1 MPNIN
6 NSYISNMRRRRDATS
21 PKSKAMIPSVDW
33 IYGKGIPNS
42 GISNG
47 TNAAKESGLKSLF
60 GKAKSFMTGKNI
72 TYDKGTGISVAG
84 KNLGKYVPW
93 GVGIYNGIGTLQ
105 NVDNMSDGI
114 ADSNAYITDILQS
127 ASANPIASSYLTS
140 DQQML
145 LNKIRNGSYDNTVD
159 LADTTSNLGN
169 ILMGAGKGA
178 LVGIGGGAPG
188 TIVGAISGALKAGSE
203 NASNAQ
209 AVKNAEL
216 AGLYQALSDA
226 EAQYRS
232 MKRPNFT
239 GLGIQQRYEN
249 MYM

>member
-6 NSYISNMRRRRDATS
+6 NSYISNRRRQRDATS
-21 PKSKAMIPSVDW
+21 PNSKAMIPSVDW
-33 IYGKGIPNS
+33 VYDTGTPDS
-42 GISNG
+42 GFSNNTTSPEG
-47 TNAAKESGLKSLF
+47 GLKGLF
-60 GKAKSFMTGKNI
+60 NKAKSFMNGKNI
-72 TYDKGTGISVAG
+72 TYDKGTGVSIAG
-84 KNLGKYVPW
+84 KNLGRYVPW

-105 NVDNMSDGI
+105 NMDNISNGI
-114 ADSNAYITDILQS
+114 SDSNAYITDILQS
-127 ASANPIASSYLTS
+127 ASANPIASSYLTG

-159 LADTTSNLGN
+159 LVDATSNLGN
-169 ILMGAGKGA
+169 IIMGAGKGA
-178 LVGIGGGAPG
+178 LTGIAGGIPG
-188 TIVGAISGALKAGSE
+188 LIVGAASGALKSGSE

>member
-1 MPNIN
+1 MPNIF
-6 NSYISNMRRRRDATS
+6 NSYLNERRRRRDSTS
-21 PKSKAMIPSVDW
+21 PKSKALSTERAVNWRYYDPSL
-33 IYGKGIPNS
+33 
-42 GISNG
+42 
-47 TNAAKESGLKSLF
+47 NATEESGLKGLF
-60 GKAKSFMTGKNI
+60 HKAKSFMNGKNI
-72 TYDKGTGISVAG
+72 NYDKNTGVSIAG
-84 KNLGKYVPW
+84 KNLGKFATA
-93 GVGIYNGIGTLQ
+93 GAGIYNGIGALQ
-105 NVDNMSDGI
+105 NMDNISNGI
-114 ADSNAYITDILQS
+114 SDSNAYITDILQS

-159 LADTTSNLGN
+159 LADATSNLGN
-169 ILMGAGKGA
+169 IITGAGKGA
-178 LVGIGGGAPG
+178 LAGIGGGVPG
-188 TIVGAISGALKAGSE
+188 LIVGAVSGALKSGTE

>member
-6 NSYISNMRRRRDATS
+6 NSYISNRRRRRDATS
-21 PKSKAMIPSVDW
+21 PNSKAMIPSVDW
-33 IYGKGIPNS
+33 IYGTGIPNS

-47 TNAAKESGLKSLF
+47 TTAAKESGLKGLF
-60 GKAKSFMTGKNI
+60 GKAKSFINGKNI

-105 NVDNMSDGI
+105 NIDSVGDGI
-114 ADSNAYITDILQS
+114 ADSNAYMTDILQS

-145 LNKIRNGSYDNTVD
+145 LNKIRNGTYGNTVD
-159 LADTTSNLGN
+159 FGDATSDFGN

-178 LVGIGGGAPG
+178 LAGIGGGLPG
-188 TIVGAISGALKAGSE
+188 VLVGAASGAIKSGTE

-209 AVKNAEL
+209 AAKNAEL

>member
-6 NSYISNMRRRRDATS
+6 NSYISNRRRQRDATS
-21 PKSKAMIPSVDW
+21 PNSKAMIPSVDW
-33 IYGKGIPNS
+33 IYGTGIPNS

-47 TNAAKESGLKSLF
+47 TTAAEESGLKGLF
-60 GKAKSFMTGKNI
+60 GKAKSFMKGKNI

-105 NVDNMSDGI
+105 NIDSIGDGI
-114 ADSNAYITDILQS
+114 ADSNAYTTDILQS
-127 ASANPIASSYLTS
+127 ASSNPITSSYLTS

-159 LADTTSNLGN
+159 LADATSNLGN

-178 LVGIGGGAPG
+178 LVGIGGGLPG
-188 TIVGAISGALKAGSE
+188 SLVGAVSGALKAGTE

>member
-6 NSYISNMRRRRDATS
+6 NSYISNRRRQRDATS
-21 PKSKAMIPSVDW
+21 PNSKAMIPSVDW
-33 IYGKGIPNS
+33 VYGADTPNS
-42 GISNG
+42 EFSNG
-47 TNAAKESGLKSLF
+47 AVNSEGGLKGLF
-60 GKAKSFMTGKNI
+60 NKAKSFMNGKNI
-72 TYDKGTGISVAG
+72 KYDKNTGVSIAG
-84 KNLGKYVPW
+84 KNLGRYVPW

-105 NVDNMSDGI
+105 NMDNISSGI
-114 ADSNAYITDILQS
+114 SDSNAYITDILQS
-127 ASANPIASSYLTS
+127 ASANPIASSYLTG

-145 LNKIRNGSYDNTVD
+145 LNRIRNGSYDNTVD
-159 LADTTSNLGN
+159 LADATSNLGN
-169 ILMGAGKGA
+169 IIMGAGKGA
-178 LVGIGGGAPG
+178 LTGIAGGVPG
-188 TIVGAISGALKAGSE
+188 LIVGAASGVLKSGSE

-226 EAQYRS
+226 EAQYRA